1 MKAESQF
8 QVFEAVPGSLEPIR
22 DFIASF
28 ATANDVDKKKIFKLI
43 LAVDE
48 IASNI
53 MNYGYPMA
61 GIDDGTIQVSIGCQD
76 GKLRVVLEDNAIPFN
91 PIEKSMPTPED
102 LMKPVEDRPIG
113 GLGIFLARQSVD
125 LFDYEYRDG
134 KNRNILVVAID

>member
-8 QVFEAVPGSLEPIR
+8 QVFEAAHGSLEPIR

>member
-22 DFIASF
+22 DFIATF
-28 ATANDVDKKKIFKLI
+28 ATAYDIDKKKIFKLN

-53 MNYGYPMA
+53 MNYGYPLA
-61 GIDDGTIQVSIGCQD
+61 GIDDGTIQVSIEYQD
-76 GKLRVVLEDNAIPFN
+76 GQLRVILEDHAIPFN
-91 PIEKSMPTPED
+91 PIERSLPTPED

-125 LFDYEYRDG
+125 FFDYEYKEG
-134 KNRNILVVAID
+134 KNRNIFLVAIN

>member
-1 MKAESQF
+1 MKTESQF

-22 DFIASF
+22 EFIATF
-28 ATANDVDKKKIFKLI
+28 ATANDIDKKKIFKLI

-48 IASNI
+48 IATNI
-53 MNYGYPMA
+53 MNYGYPLA
-61 GIDDGTIQVSIGCQD
+61 GIDDGTIQVSIGYQERQ
-76 GKLRVVLEDNAIPFN
+76 LRVVLEDYAIPFN

-102 LMKPVEDRPIG
+102 LIKPVEDRPIG

-134 KNRNILVVAID
+134 RNRNILVVAID